1 MNIVKIKH
9 IATCILFF
17 IFFEALAQPTVG
29 IVNRNYFDSNRS
41 NWLGNGPRPLR
52 SIIWYPAEVNGQKES
67 ITEVQQFL
75 SPVIVYRNASV
86 NNRQQKYPLIVVSHG
101 SQGNASKM
109 QWLGYYLAS
118 NGYIVIAVSHN
129 GTDEEERRIN
139 GLTLSDFCMW
149 ERPKDISV
157 VLNKILKDHDFS
169 KKIDTNKI
177 AVAGF
182 SLGGATAIW
191 VAGAIFNMDRL
202 AKSDPNI
209 PERYRED
216 VNRFTAFV
224 ETNPIGINSAKHR
237 EDSFKDKR
245 IKAVFALSPA
255 IGQGFDRQGLQG
267 ITVPVQ
273 IVVGDADM
281 VNPMDLNA
289 KHYTQN
295 IPTTLPLIV
304 LPGERGHY
312 LKPSTGREPYELQEV
327 GQLAESFFKRVLK

>member
-1 MNIVKIKH
+1 MKSVTSHILLMLIFCANCIAQQIGKI
-9 IATCILFF
+9 
-17 IFFEALAQPTVG
+17 G
-29 IVNRNYFDSNRS
+29 IINRDFVDSSRS
-41 NWLGNGPRPLR
+41 NWLGNGYRPLR
-52 SIIWYPAEVNGQKES
+52 SIIWYPASTNGQKES
-67 ITEVQQFL
+67 IVDVQQF
-75 SPVIVYRNASV
+75 SSSVISYRNASIS
-86 NNRQQKYPLIVVSHG
+86 NDQIKYPLIVVSHG

-118 NGYIVIAVSHN
+118 KGYIVAAVSHN
-129 GTDEEERRIN
+129 GTDEEERRTN

-157 VLNKILKDHDFS
+157 VLDKMINDPLFS
-169 KKIDTNKI
+169 KKIDTGRI

-191 VAGAIFNMDRL
+191 VAGAIFDIDRL

-216 VNRFTAFV
+216 VNRFTLFV
-224 ETNPIGINSAKHR
+224 QTNPIGINSAKHR
-237 EDSFKDKR
+237 EDSFKDNR

-255 IGQGFDRQGLQG
+255 IGQGFDKQGLRN
-267 ITVPVQ
+267 ITIPVQ
-273 IVVGDADM
+273 IVVGDADI

-295 IPTTLPLIV
+295 IPTALPLIV

-312 LKPSTGREPYELQEV
+312 IKPSTGNERPGELQEV
-327 GQLAESFFKRVLK
+327 SELAASFFKQVLK